1 MSRAAARE
9 AIKRHDA
16 GEPVCE
22 IDPLPFPRALVSAR
36 PLRGIREVLEA
47 ALVLHRR

>member
-9 AIKRHDA
+9 AINRHDA

-22 IDPLPFPRALVSAR
+22 IDPLPFPRTLVSAR
-36 PLRGIREVLEA
+36 PLRVIREVLEA
-47 ALVLHRR
+47 ALVAHRR